1 MAIPDPDEI
10 QSQVTVVARPRNRHL
25 RKIRTPLSVR
35 MAVFLLSGQRQRKYR
50 RRASNRFY
58 MWIATLFAECYFDPD
73 DLQWLGQSRS
83 IPEVSQVATVF
94 RTVLGDSSNTTLSNC
109 GVSLISVITIVT
121 IFLPRFAIF

>member
-1 MAIPDPDEI
+1 MTIPDPDEI

-50 RRASNRFY
+50 RQASNRFY

-73 DLQWLGQSRS
+73 DLQWLGAEQVDSRS
-83 IPEVSQVATVF
+83 VSSCDSIPD
-94 RTVLGDSSNTTLSNC
+94 R
-109 GVSLISVITIVT
+109 
-121 IFLPRFAIF
+121 PW